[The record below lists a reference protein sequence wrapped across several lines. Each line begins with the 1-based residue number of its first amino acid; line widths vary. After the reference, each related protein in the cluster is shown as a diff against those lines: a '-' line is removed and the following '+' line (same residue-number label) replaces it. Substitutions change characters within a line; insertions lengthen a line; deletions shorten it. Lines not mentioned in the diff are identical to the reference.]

1 MSWTQVTDP
10 LGNIA
15 FSALLA
21 ALPVI
26 FIFWL
31 LIRKVKGYIASL
43 LTILLAILLAMI
55 VYGMPLKTA
64 ALSALYGALYGLFP
78 ICWIII
84 GAVFLFNVTVESGQF
99 EVIKN
104 FMASITPDR
113 RLQALLIAF
122 SFGAFLEGAAGF
134 GAPVAISA
142 AMLVGLG
149 FNPLYA
155 AGLCLIANTAPVA
168 FGSVGTPIIMASR
181 VSDIP
186 EMAIS
191 QMVGRTLPLL
201 SIVVPFYLVY
211 LMSGMKK
218 SVEVL
223 PAIIVSGISFAFFQW
238 FASNYLGPMLPD
250 VLAGIASIIC
260 LVVLLRY
267 WKPSSIWRFNEEPQQ
282 TIDSRLKYSA
292 AQVFRAWSPFIIM
305 TLFIVAWGLQPVK
318 DALNSIGIIKFELP
332 GLTNSIMKADGS
344 PLVIKPF
351 EFNYLSTPGSAL
363 LFAALIFIPLVGITY
378 GQALKIYWATLKQL
392 AFPVITIAA
401 VVGFA
406 FIANNSGMSI
416 TMAMALAATG
426 AFFPFFSPI
435 LGWLGVFLTGS
446 DTSSNALFC
455 KLQATS
461 ADTLGVDP
469 VVTVSANA
477 SGGVTG
483 KMISP
488 QSIAIGAAAVG
499 LVGKESDLFRFT
511 VKHSFIMLFVIC
523 ILTALQAYT
532 IPWIIPDYTKTATV
546 ALTETAVSTGFSY
559 LLILAVALVIIV
571 AIVLLTKNKDEI
583 QLTDPSRP
591 KDIPHNHL

>member
-1 MSWTQVTDP
+1 MNWTQITDP
-10 LGNIA
+10 LNNIVL
-15 FSALLA
+15 SALVA
-21 ALPVI
+21 AIPVI

-43 LTILLAILLAMI
+43 LTVLLAILLALL
-55 VYGMPLKTA
+55 VYGMPLKLA
-64 ALSALYGALYGLFP
+64 LLSAFHGALYGLFP

-99 EVIKN
+99 EIIKN

-155 AGLCLIANTAPVA
+155 AGICLIANTAPVA

-191 QMVGRTLPLL
+191 QMVGRTLPIL
-201 SIVVPFYLVY
+201 SVVVPFYLVL
-211 LMSGMKK
+211 LMSGVKK
-218 SVEVL
+218 SFEVL
-223 PAIIVSGISFAFFQW
+223 PAIIVSGVSFAFFQW
-238 FASNYLGPMLPD
+238 FAANYLGPMLPD
-250 VLAGIASIIC
+250 VMAGIASIIC

-267 WKPSSIWRFNEEPQQ
+267 WKPKSVWRFREEPQQ
-282 TIDSRLKYSA
+282 TLDTKLKYSSG
-292 AQVFRAWSPFIIM
+292 QIFRAWSPFIIM

-318 DALNSIGIIKFELP
+318 DALNSMGIIKFDVP
-332 GLTNSIMKADGS
+332 GLNNAITKADGT
-344 PLVIKPF
+344 PLVIKAF
-351 EFNYLSTPGSAL
+351 EFNYLSAPGTAL
-363 LFAALIFIPLVGITY
+363 LFAAVIFIPLVGMTY
-378 GQALKIYWATLKQL
+378 RRGIQIYWSTLRQL

-406 FIANNSGMSI
+406 FIANYSGMSI

-426 AFFPFFSPI
+426 VLFPFFSPI

-523 ILTALQAYT
+523 ILTCLQAYA
-532 IPWIIPDYTKTATV
+532 IPWIIPVYEKIGSAV
-546 ALTETAVSTGFSY
+546 ADETRIATGFIY
-559 LLILAVALVIIV
+559 LLTLAVALVLIAATI
-571 AIVLLTKNKDEI
+571 LLVPGGKTQKAEGKTQD
-583 QLTDPSRP
+583 TAD
-591 KDIPHNHL
+591 

>member
-1 MSWTQVTDP
+1 MNWTQITDP
-10 LGNIA
+10 FDNIA
-15 FSALLA
+15 LSALVA
-21 ALPVI
+21 AIPVI

-31 LIRKVKGYIASL
+31 LIKKVKGYIASL
-43 LTILLAILLAMI
+43 LTILLSIVLAMA
-55 VYGMPLKTA
+55 VYGMPLTLA
-64 ALSALYGALYGLFP
+64 ASSALHGALYGLFP

-84 GAVFLFNVTVESGQF
+84 GAVFLFNITVESGQF
-99 EVIKN
+99 DIIKN
-104 FMASITPDR
+104 FMASVTPDR

-142 AMLVGLG
+142 ALLVGLG

-155 AGLCLIANTAPVA
+155 AGICLIANTAPVA

-181 VSDIP
+181 MSDIP

-191 QMVGRTLPLL
+191 QMVGRTLPIL
-201 SIVVPFYLVY
+201 SVVVPFYLVI
-211 LMSGMKK
+211 LMSGLKK
-218 SVEVL
+218 SLEVV
-223 PAIIVSGISFAFFQW
+223 PALIVSGVSFAFFQW
-238 FASNYLGPMLPD
+238 FAANYLGPMLPD
-250 VLAGIASIIC
+250 VLAGIASIVC
-260 LVVLLRY
+260 LIILLRY
-267 WKPSSIWRFNEEPQQ
+267 WKPKSIWRFEEEPKQ
-282 TIDSRLKYSA
+282 TIDTKLKYTSGE
-292 AQVFRAWSPFIIM
+292 VFRAWAPFIIM
-305 TLFIVAWGLQPVK
+305 TMFIVAWGLQPVK
-318 DALNSIGIIKFELP
+318 DALNSMGIIKFDIP
-332 GLTNSIMKADGS
+332 GLNGTIQKADGS

-351 EFNYLSTPGSAL
+351 EFNYLSAPGTAV
-363 LFAALIFIPLVGITY
+363 LFAAIISIPLLGLTY
-378 GQALKIYWATLKQL
+378 RQGVRIYWLTLKQL
-392 AFPVITIAA
+392 KFPVITIAS

-416 TMAMALAATG
+416 TMAVALASTG
-426 AFFPFFSPI
+426 ALFPFFSPI
-435 LGWLGVFLTGS
+435 LGWLGVVLTGS

-523 ILTALQAYT
+523 IITCIQAYVM
-532 IPWIIPDYTKTATV
+532 PWIIPTYEKIGPVVVDEAQVT
-546 ALTETAVSTGFSY
+546 TGFIY
-559 LLILAVALVIIV
+559 LAILAVALILV
-571 AIVLLTKNKDEI
+571 AGMVLLVNRKK
-583 QLTDPSRP
+583 
-591 KDIPHNHL
+591 

>member
-1 MSWTQVTDP
+1 MSWIQRIDP
-10 LGNIA
+10 FGNIA
-15 FSALLA
+15 LSALVA
-21 ALPVI
+21 AIPVL
-26 FIFWL
+26 FIFLL

-43 LTILLAILLAMI
+43 LTVALAIVIAM
-55 VYGMPLKTA
+55 VFYGMPLNL
-64 ALSALYGALYGLFP
+64 ALSSGLHGALYGLFP

-84 GAVFLFNVTVESGQF
+84 SAVFLFNVTVESGQF
-99 EVIKN
+99 EIIKN

-142 AMLVGLG
+142 ALLVGLG

-168 FGSVGTPIIMASR
+168 FGSVGTPIIIAAR

-191 QMVGRTLPLL
+191 QMVGRTLPIL
-201 SIVVPFYLVY
+201 SVVVPFYLVI
-211 LMSGMKK
+211 LMSGLKK
-218 SVEVL
+218 SLEVL
-223 PAIIVSGISFAFFQW
+223 PALIVSGVSFAFFQW
-238 FASNYLGPMLPD
+238 LAANYLGPMLPD
-250 VLAGIASIIC
+250 VMAGIASIMC
-260 LVVLLRY
+260 LIILLRY
-267 WKPSSIWRFNEEPQQ
+267 WKPKSIWRFSEEPQQ
-282 TIDSRLKYSA
+282 TIDAKVKYSA
-292 AQVFRAWSPFIIM
+292 GQVLTAWSPFIIM
-305 TLFIVAWGLQPVK
+305 TLFIIAWGLQPVK
-318 DALNSIGIIKFELP
+318 DALNSIGIIKFDIP
-332 GLTNSIMKADGS
+332 GLNGAITKADGS

-351 EFNYLSTPGSAL
+351 EFNYLSAPGTAV
-363 LFAALIFIPLVGITY
+363 LFATLISIPLLGLTY
-378 GQALKIYWATLKQL
+378 RQGASIYWSTLKQL
-392 AFPVITIAA
+392 KFPVITIAS

-416 TMAMALAATG
+416 TMAMALAGTG
-426 AFFPFFSPI
+426 ALFPFFSPI

-455 KLQATS
+455 KLQSTS
-461 ADTLGVDP
+461 ADALGVDP

-523 ILTALQAYT
+523 ILTCLQAYVM
-532 IPWIIPDYTKTATV
+532 PWIIPTYEKTSMAAATEV
-546 ALTETAVSTGFSY
+546 QHVSQGFRY
-559 LLILAVALVIIV
+559 LAILAVALIIM
-571 AIVLLTKNKDEI
+571 AGTVLFVNKEK
-583 QLTDPSRP
+583 SA
-591 KDIPHNHL
+591 